1 MTAAAMD
8 DDAFRAFRKIGL
20 PEEIAA
26 KVARVIRR
34 DRGDDEFVTK
44 TDRETER
51 EAARAVREAERAA
64 DREAFAA
71 RDDVTVLQTEMT
83 DVKAAIIRID
93 GRLDRM
99 DEKFTKKFERM
110 DKTIVEIKETA
121 ARTDEKINSL
131 QAQNKIF
138 IIPLLFLTV
147 GALVG
152 LLTKGV
158 LWGVAP

>member
-34 DRGDDEFVTK
+34 DRSDDEFVTK

>member
-34 DRGDDEFVTK
+34 DRSDDEFVTK

-83 DVKAAIIRID
+83 DVKTAIVRID
-93 GRLDRM
+93 
-99 DEKFTKKFERM
+99 KSIERI
-110 DKTIVEIKETA
+110 DATIVGIKETA

>member
-83 DVKAAIIRID
+83 DVKAAIVRID
-93 GRLDRM
+93 
-99 DEKFTKKFERM
+99 KSIERI
-110 DKTIVEIKETA
+110 DATIVGIKETA

>member
-83 DVKAAIIRID
+83 DVKAAIVRID
-93 GRLDRM
+93 
-99 DEKFTKKFERM
+99 KSIERI
-110 DKTIVEIKETA
+110 DATIVGIKETA

-138 IIPLLFLTV
+138 IIPLLFLTF